1 MQQPP
6 PASPVG
12 QISADG
18 QFQWDGTQWVPLAQG
33 TRFPTPW
40 TRPMQLVTAALLA
53 VQGVYLLGE
62 SLFTINSAEIRN
74 AIHQAGTQIPQ
85 DMTEDQLVNISL
97 VSAWLVIVFLVAVD
111 LAGAFL
117 GYFGW
122 RWAFWVL
129 LVLMGLWSIG
139 ALIGLVGITRSI
151 DAVLREVLSLGNIAV
166 FVWMII
172 GLVRFGPWAMKRPG
186 T

>member
-6 PASPVG
+6 PVSPVG

-40 TRPMQLVTAALLA
+40 TRPMQLAAAILLA
-53 VQGVYLLGE
+53 VEGVYLLVT
-62 SLFTINSAEIRN
+62 SFFTLNADTIRQG
-74 AIHQAGTQIPQ
+74 IHSAGTQIPQ
-85 DMTEDQLVNISL
+85 GMTEDQLVTFSL
-97 VSAWLVIVFLVAVD
+97 VTAWIFVVFLVAVD
-111 LAGAFL
+111 LAGAGL
-117 GYFGW
+117 AYFGW

-129 LVLMGLWSIG
+129 LVLLGLWSIG
-139 ALIGLVGITRSI
+139 ALIGLVGFTKSV
-151 DAVLREVLSLGNIAV
+151 AAALQEVLSLGNIAV
-166 FVWMII
+166 FAWMIV
-172 GLVRFGPWAMKRPG
+172 GLIRFGPWAMKRPG